1 MKTVDGVA
9 TNNVDC
15 LIDAAAAEMTDA
27 IPAAGFSARVL
38 ANLDRTPRFN
48 WFPVVSGTAAAAVIV
63 VLALWLPR
71 LGDRRQPDIADVH
84 AGPSALASNTTSALS
99 PSAPAPS
106 VARVPTTSRA
116 PAISPDEA
124 AWLSRSVLPLA
135 GSPAIA
141 IEAIQPERS
150 TIAPISVQPLV
161 AEPIEV
167 TPLVSPSH
175 LNGGR

>member
-15 LIDAAAAEMTDA
+15 LIDAAAAAMTE
-27 IPAAGFSARVL
+27 AAVSTGFSARVM
-38 ANLDRTPRFN
+38 ANLDRAPRFN
-48 WFPVVSGTAAAAVIV
+48 WFPIASGTAGAAVIV
-63 VLALWLPR
+63 ALGLWLPR
-71 LGDRRQPDIADVH
+71 FGGLRQPDIPDVH
-84 AGPSALASNTTSALS
+84 AGPSAIASNKTSGLS
-99 PSAPAPS
+99 RSPQAPS

-116 PAISPDEA
+116 PAISAEEA
-124 AWLSRSVLPLA
+124 AWLSRSVSPLA
-135 GSPAIA
+135 ESPAIA

-150 TIAPISVQPLV
+150 TIAPISVQSLV

-167 TPLVSPSH
+167 TPLLNPSH